1 MANFSFK
8 LDGQVDMMSLNPLE
22 MTNFEMAG
30 AIFGVT
36 GVIITFLLSRRT
48 AERQRPHEFLAQE
61 TNDDAI
67 D

>member
-36 GVIITFLLSRRT
+36 GVLISIFLSRRKAT
-48 AERQRPHEFLAQE
+48 RQRPHEFLAQE
-61 TNDDAI
+61 TDQDAI